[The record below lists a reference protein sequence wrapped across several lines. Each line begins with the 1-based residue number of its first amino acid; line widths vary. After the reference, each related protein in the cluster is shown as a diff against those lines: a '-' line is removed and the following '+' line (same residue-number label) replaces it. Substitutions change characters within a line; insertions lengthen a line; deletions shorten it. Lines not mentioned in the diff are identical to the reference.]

1 MFGVR
6 IRLWSY
12 LASGVVSVLL
22 GLLAISDYLGIDAEQ
37 AASREFR
44 RVLQAEPDLAG
55 DLAALAR

>member
-1 MFGVR
+1 MFSAR
-6 IRLWSY
+6 IGFWSY

-22 GLLAISDYLGIDAEQ
+22 GLLSISDYLGTEAEL
-37 AASREFR
+37 AASQEFR